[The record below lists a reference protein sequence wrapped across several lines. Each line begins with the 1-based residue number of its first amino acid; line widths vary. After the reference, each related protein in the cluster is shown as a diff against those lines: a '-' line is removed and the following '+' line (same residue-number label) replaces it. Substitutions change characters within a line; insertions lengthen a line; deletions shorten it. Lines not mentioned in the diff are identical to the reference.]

1 MFSDFVEGS
10 CNILKKPIKNIKQW
24 GNLLKLPG
32 ISFCRNS
39 ASFILTWHEN
49 HFDKIIEWILIQG
62 VILIEWL
69 LIQGVII
76 SNRGWISPFSKWT
89 HHPWSS
95 RILNR
100 WRPDCLA
107 PSDSRCKLK
116 SKWRQKINSL
126 RWPKLVLGCC
136 FFFSKKMKGFFQ
148 QNEIPSYHKVI
159 RRDPK

>member
-10 CNILKKPIKNIKQW
+10 CNILKESIKNVKKW

-39 ASFILTWHEN
+39 ASFILTWDEN
-49 HFDKIIEWILIQG
+49 HIDKIIEWS
-62 VILIEWL
+62 

-76 SNRGWISPFSKWT
+76 SKHGWISPFSKWT
-89 HHPWSS
+89 RHPWSS
-95 RILNR
+95 RILSR

-136 FFFSKKMKGFFQ
+136 FLAKKWKAFFQ